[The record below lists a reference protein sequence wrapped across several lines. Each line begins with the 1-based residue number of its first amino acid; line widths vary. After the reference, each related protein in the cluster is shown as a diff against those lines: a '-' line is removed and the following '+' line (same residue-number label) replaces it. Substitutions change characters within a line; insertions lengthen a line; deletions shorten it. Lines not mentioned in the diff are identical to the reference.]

1 MADTTGGYP
10 VTEPH
15 QCPHCAEHHPDT
27 RVIGPPLCWCVAG
40 LAAALMAIL
49 MVTVVDPP
57 GREVRVPRP
66 ADAQYCGTTGWAD
79 HSPRTPGPPPSTA
92 APAPSVSLTSP

>member
-1 MADTTGGYP
+1 
-10 VTEPH
+10 
-15 QCPHCAEHHPDT
+15 
-27 RVIGPPLCWCVAG
+27 VIGPPLCFCVAG

-49 MVTVVDPP
+49 MVTIVDPP

-79 HSPRTPGPPPSTA
+79 HSPRKPGPPPSTA